1 MAGWLAN
8 WLGGQESS
16 TVVTV
21 SGKALEVRCSAA
33 AGRALAG
40 RASPLI
46 VEMELAFACFA
57 RKEMRFH
64 EVPGKLAVDGSL
76 VPVNEKLALLVS
88 TVIPDSCEAGVSS
101 GRAARAPA
109 RNFVPR
115 WVRIDYA
122 KGRWGGEY
130 GL

>member
-8 WLGGQESS
+8 WFGGRESN

-21 SGKALEVRCSAA
+21 SGKALEVRCSMA

-64 EVPGKLAVDGSL
+64 EVLGKIAADGSL
-76 VPVNEKLALLVS
+76 VQVNEKLALLVS
-88 TVIPDSCEAGVSS
+88 TVIPDSCDAGVS
-101 GRAARAPA
+101 GGKGTRVPA
-109 RNFVPR
+109 RNFVPQ